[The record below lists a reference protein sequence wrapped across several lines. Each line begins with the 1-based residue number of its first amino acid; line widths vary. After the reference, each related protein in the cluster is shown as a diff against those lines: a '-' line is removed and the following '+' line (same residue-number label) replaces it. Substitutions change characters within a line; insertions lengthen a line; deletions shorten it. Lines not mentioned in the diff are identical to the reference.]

1 MKLTNHLL
9 LAFSVR
15 FHIANM
21 LKLQEKVRLAKLLY
35 EQLLEHPANLTIPV
49 KTNILRLLGWLYH
62 SVDGQL
68 PVT

>member
-21 LKLQEKVRLAKLLY
+21 LNLQEKVRLAELLY
-35 EQLLEHPANLTIPV
+35 EQLLEQPANLTIPV